1 MPSFDHQKF
10 AWMRLRDLFGL
21 PYGDQRVQEIFARA
35 ALRPDELSRE
45 LRVGIESMPPHDK
58 QPCSLAE
65 IDLTP
70 SYRVRLR
77 FKHAQTVT
85 GAAPGV
91 SPKTFVFAG
100 VAYFL
105 DTDGG
110 RAPFS
115 AGLPEA
121 IRPTDDIPGTLAR
134 VGSAPTDGDYA
145 DPDDTVFAM
154 WEDRNPILHVLFGE
168 EPKRPIKVTVFLAA
182 SPADSD

>member
-1 MPSFDHQKF
+1 MAAFDHQKF
-10 AWMRLRDLFGL
+10 AWMRIRDLFGL
-21 PYGDQRVQEIFARA
+21 PYGDERVEDLFARA
-35 ALRPDELSRE
+35 ALRPDDLWHEV
-45 LRVGIESMPPHDK
+45 RVGIESMPPHDK

-77 FKHAQTVT
+77 FKHAQTVM
-85 GAAPGV
+85 GAAAGV
-91 SPKTFVFAG
+91 SPTTFVFAG

-105 DTDGG
+105 DADAG
-110 RAPFS
+110 RQPFS
-115 AGLPEA
+115 AGLPDA
-121 IRPTDDIPGTLAR
+121 IRPTDDLAGTLAR
-134 VGSAPTDGDYA
+134 VGTPPTGGDYA
-145 DPDDTVFAM
+145 GPDDTVFAV